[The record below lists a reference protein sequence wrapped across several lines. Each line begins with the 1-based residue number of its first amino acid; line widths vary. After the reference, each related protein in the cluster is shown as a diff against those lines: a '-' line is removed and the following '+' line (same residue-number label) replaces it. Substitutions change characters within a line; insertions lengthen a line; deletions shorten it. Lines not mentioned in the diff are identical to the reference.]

1 MDQLDGSPADTDDR
15 AGYLW
20 IPWDSRAGVLSLACG
35 APMPCGA
42 GSSTATLTVL
52 LYDWPTRPRSLG
64 GPLGLA
70 QMHQILVFY
79 EMEQF

>member
-42 GSSTATLTVL
+42 GSSKIFVIFFQK
-52 LYDWPTRPRSLG
+52 RII
-64 GPLGLA
+64 
-70 QMHQILVFY
+70 Q
-79 EMEQF
+79 

>member
-42 GSSTATLTVL
+42 GSSHGRMFLTIFARVKKIYVFFSLKDAFFCRFCRNEKTL
-52 LYDWPTRPRSLG
+52 PG
-64 GPLGLA
+64 A
-70 QMHQILVFY
+70 
-79 EMEQF
+79 